1 MTKTDTQRQIRR
13 RLVNSWRKRIKQ
25 AGLNI
30 NKVAVSCGITRV
42 TLSNAV
48 NSRILPNGS
57 TVNAVEEF
65 LTQQEQKEGDHDLAN
80 RDK

>member
-1 MTKTDTQRQIRR
+1 M
-13 RLVNSWRKRIKQ
+13 
-25 AGLNI
+25 
-30 NKVAVSCGITRV
+30 

-48 NSRILPNGS
+48 NGRILPNGS

>member
-30 NKVAVSCGITRV
+30 NQVAVSCGITRV
-42 TLSNAV
+42 TLSSALNG
-48 NSRILPNGS
+48 RILPNGS

-80 RDK
+80 RDN